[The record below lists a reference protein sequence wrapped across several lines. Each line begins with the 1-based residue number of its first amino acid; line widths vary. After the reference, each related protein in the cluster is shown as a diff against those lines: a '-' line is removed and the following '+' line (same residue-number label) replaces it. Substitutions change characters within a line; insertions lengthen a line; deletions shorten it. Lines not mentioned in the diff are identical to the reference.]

1 MSYFRQSLV
10 NKLGLIVTGLSLACG
25 LFLLPCCADI
35 YKYFIL
41 LAAFLFT
48 LFSYKSWDFS
58 TVRDGLICFFTPWI
72 PWYLSIFLLIFI
84 YGIHGFSIYVNALFI
99 MLLVFMVL
107 QSYQLTRKQVITA
120 FALNL
125 LVLSLASIITV
136 LFFGLSDYILG
147 INKNKL
153 IGGASLL
160 TSCCLM
166 ELIINSQNYSRK
178 SLLLI
183 ALSVFLSLVAI
194 VLTEVRTAILALIA
208 IVPFAVFFKRQNRM
222 KWFFI
227 LAVILGI
234 VIALFIFSGRLQQG
248 LNDLL
253 NYQQGNS
260 RTSWGLRI
268 EFWKFAFQAFLAK
281 PILGWGYQPFSDIV
295 AAGIPFGIPN
305 IKEVQHF
312 HSDYFNILA
321 TGGLVGILCWLFSVL
336 LLLKKSL
343 HDPVRFILIIAILA
357 IGLSERYWFYN
368 QSVLFLFVSMW
379 VLLHCSSSSE
389 SRIKTN
395 D

>member
-1 MSYFRQSLV
+1 MSYFRQSSI
-10 NKLGLIVTGLSLACG
+10 NQLGLIVTGLSLACG

-41 LAAFLFT
+41 LTAFLFT
-48 LFSYKSWDFS
+48 LFSYKSWDFI
-58 TVRDGLICFFTPWI
+58 TVREKLIRFFTPWI

-84 YGIHGFSIYVNALFI
+84 YGIHGFSIYINALLI
-99 MLLVFMVL
+99 MLLVFMVI
-107 QSYQLTRKQVITA
+107 QRYQLTRKQVIIA
-120 FALNL
+120 FSLNL
-125 LVLSLASIITV
+125 LVLSLSAIISV
-136 LFFGLSDYILG
+136 SLFGLSDYIFD

-153 IGGASLL
+153 IGGTSLL

-183 ALSVFLSLVAI
+183 ALSVFLSLIAI
-194 VLTEVRTAILALIA
+194 VLTEVRTAILALLA
-208 IVPFAVFFKRQNRM
+208 MVPFAVFFKRQNRM
-222 KWFFI
+222 KWFLI

-248 LNDLL
+248 FNDLL

-268 EFWKFAFQAFLAK
+268 EFWKFAFQAFLVK

-295 AAGIPFGIPN
+295 AAGIPFGVPD

-321 TGGLVGILCWLFSVL
+321 TGGLVGISCWLFSVL
-336 LLLKKSL
+336 LLLKRAI
-343 HDPVRFILIIAILA
+343 HDPVRFVLIIAILA
-357 IGLSERYWFYN
+357 MGLSERYWFYN
-368 QSVLFLFVSMW
+368 QSVLFLFVSMY
-379 VLLHCSSSSE
+379 LLLQCSSD
-389 SRIKTN
+389 T
-395 D
+395 

>member
-208 IVPFAVFFKRQNRM
+208 IVPLAVFFKRQNRM

-281 PILGWGYQPFSDIV
+281 PILGWGCQPFSDIV
-295 AAGIPFGIPN
+295 AAGIPFGIPD